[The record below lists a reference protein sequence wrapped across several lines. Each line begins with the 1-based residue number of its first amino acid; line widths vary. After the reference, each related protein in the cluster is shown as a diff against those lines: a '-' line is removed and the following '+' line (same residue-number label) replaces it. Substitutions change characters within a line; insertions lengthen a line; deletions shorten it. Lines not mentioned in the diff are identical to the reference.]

1 MSEEIPFVADMIRGY
16 IKSQIIRTIATLSI
30 ADLLANGLAGLGD
43 LVEQTG
49 ANPDGLERLL
59 RAAVTLGFVVF
70 ADGQYRAT
78 PSSCSN

>member
-1 MSEEIPFVADMIRGY
+1 M
-16 IKSQIIRTIATLSI
+16 LSW
-30 ADLLANGLAGLGD
+30 LGLAGLGD